1 MTTANPNNRAS
12 LLAGLRTGGVRSV
25 SATVPHTAAPAGSF
39 NISRFPSQHPTNIFP
54 EEEEDDQ
61 LAEMHQQHNIFQH
74 RNAPMTAAVDGPNNR
89 FSQHQAARGMNPNS
103 LPFSPG
109 FAPNMMPQAQMQMQM
124 LQLEMMRIQA
134 IQAQQYQTELL
145 AQAQRQQHLQQLQQ
159 QQQQQQYQAAQQQQQ
174 QPQIRDRRTSQT
186 FNPPATAGPLTNS
199 FDLRT
204 ATLSAQLRRANQAD
218 QLRSQLGVGS
228 APADDQVPMT
238 AALGG
243 RFGSRTPSLNS
254 ASNSSLVARFDEH
267 GDAPPPTP
275 NSTTVISGG
284 TSLGSPMS
292 NNVNTTAAMP
302 SKSDTASSWRRG
314 GNNNSVLSGNRAVS
328 SPSVKVTPPP
338 SEDRVSPPPAASPV
352 TASGPKFRPQPL
364 RFSSAV
370 SQPLPTVAIDNAD
383 EDTDGETQS
392 SGSSVKSGASNS
404 SPTTPRSSSSNETP
418 LSPREEASKRLYE
431 GLGIGRPVSATPSDQ
446 GQTHP
451 TASVAAATGYRMVSQ
466 PTRQPRGPPSGADE
480 LGPKNFATRIR
491 RKAIGGLGMLMGA
504 RERREFIEAF

>member
-1 MTTANPNNRAS
+1 MTTANTNNRAS
-12 LLAGLRTGGVRSV
+12 LLAGLRTGGVRSA
-25 SATVPHTAAPAGSF
+25 SGPIPHTAAPGATF
-39 NISRFPSQHPTNIFP
+39 NVSRFPSHHNINIFP

-61 LAEMHQQHNIFQH
+61 LADMPQQNVFNNRNI
-74 RNAPMTAAVDGPNNR
+74 PMTAAVDGAGNR
-89 FSQHQAARGMNPNS
+89 FSHQQAARGMNPNS
-103 LPFSPG
+103 MPFSPG

-134 IQAQQYQTELL
+134 VQAQQYQAELL
-145 AQAQRQQHLQQLQQ
+145 AQAQLQQQQQQLQQ
-159 QQQQQQYQAAQQQQQ
+159 QQQQIQSQT
-174 QPQIRDRRTSQT
+174 RDRRTSLG

-204 ATLSAQLRRANQAD
+204 ATLSAQMRRANQAD
-218 QLRSQLGVGS
+218 QLRSQLGVASG
-228 APADDQVPMT
+228 ADDQVPMT

-243 RFGSRTPSLNS
+243 RFGSRTASLN
-254 ASNSSLVARFDEH
+254 APPSSQLTRFEDNA
-267 GDAPPPTP
+267 DSQPPPTP

-284 TSLGSPMS
+284 TSLGSPAS
-292 NNVNTTAAMP
+292 NNGNANVVP

-338 SEDRVSPPPAASPV
+338 TEERVSPPPAADGSPAS
-352 TASGPKFRPQPL
+352 ASGPKFRPQPL
-364 RFSSAV
+364 RFNHVV

-383 EDTDGETQS
+383 DDTDGES
-392 SGSSVKSGASNS
+392 SGSSVKSAASNS

-418 LSPREEASKRLYE
+418 LSPREEASKRLFE
-431 GLGIGRPVSATPSDQ
+431 GLGLGRPVSATPSEQ
-446 GQTHP
+446 AGQTNP
-451 TASVAAATGYRMVSQ
+451 TATVASGHRMVSQ

-504 RERREFIEAF
+504 RERREFVEAY